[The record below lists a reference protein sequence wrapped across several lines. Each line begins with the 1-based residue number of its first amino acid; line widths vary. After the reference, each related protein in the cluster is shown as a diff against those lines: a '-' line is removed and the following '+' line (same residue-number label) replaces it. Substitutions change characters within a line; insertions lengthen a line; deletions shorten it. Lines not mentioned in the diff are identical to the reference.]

1 MLDEALLMNRNLTI
15 WVGVAMLMVT
25 ACVCSA
31 DEVFP
36 VVHHEPI
43 AVRVVDGKGGRPQA
57 RVRVLLTA
65 GYDRRDLAL
74 GLWREEAVTDA
85 EGQVRLSDALRNL
98 PLLRMEVLKRHVCSA
113 GTKAA
118 ISVERIRLSGLSGAN
133 RCGFAFAENVPG
145 VFTVFV
151 KGKGASPQSASLQS
165 ASPQIASVR
174 SAEAPT
180 KPVAPETGP
189 QAKSEALIIEPDPPA
204 PLTDNEVAE
213 MLLEQN

>member
-43 AVRVVDGKGGRPQA
+43 AVRVVDGKVGRPQA

-98 PLLRMEVLKRHVCSA
+98 PLLRVEVLNRHVCSA

-118 ISVERIRLSGLSGAN
+118 IGVERIRLSGLSRAN
-133 RCGFAFAENVPG
+133 RCGFASAENVPG
-145 VFTVFV
+145 FFTMFV
-151 KGKGASPQSASLQS
+151 KSKSTGPQSTSPQSAS
-165 ASPQIASVR
+165 PKIASVR
-174 SAEAPT
+174 SAETPA
-180 KPVAPETGP
+180 KPVAQETGP

-204 PLTDNEVAE
+204 PLTDSEVAE
-213 MLLEQN
+213 LLLEQN

>member
-15 WVGVAMLMVT
+15 LVGVAILMAT
-25 ACVCSA
+25 ARVCSA
-31 DEVFP
+31 VEVFP

-43 AVRVVDGKGGRPQA
+43 VVRVLDGKGGRPQA
-57 RVRVLLTA
+57 RVRVVLTA
-65 GYDRRDLAL
+65 GYDRRDLVL

-85 EGQVRLSDALRNL
+85 EGMVRLSDVLRNL
-98 PLLRMEVLKRHVCSA
+98 PLLHVEVLNRHVCFA

-133 RCGFAFAENVPG
+133 RCGFASAENVPG
-145 VFTVFV
+145 FFTVFV
-151 KGKGASPQSASLQS
+151 KGKRAGPQRAG
-165 ASPQIASVR
+165 PQIAIAR
-174 SAEAPT
+174 SAEAPA
-180 KPVAPETGP
+180 KPVAPGTVP
-189 QAKSEALIIEPDPPA
+189 LAKSEALTIEPDPPA